1 MHRLLMGVSVTK
13 ASASGGPRRDR
24 DKRREARQAGRRGRG
39 GGGGAKAADLID
51 RSLQRDVAALA
62 AGWNGT
68 SENGEYFG

>member
-24 DKRREARQAGRRGRG
+24 DRRREARQAGRRGR
-39 GGGGAKAADLID
+39 GGGAKAADLID